1 MKFGSFDDICRQV
14 SLTVCP
20 LLGSDGGLSPDCF
33 ARNIDIGGFIIF
45 QSPTLLI
52 HLTSLLMTAIMLYH
66 IKSKYTAVGRKE
78 IIMFFYM
85 FIAITIF
92 DFLLEGN
99 FIQMSNAVYPYFTAI
114 HVGLITATCWCLFLN
129 GLIGFQFAEDG
140 TPFTLWGIRITSAVM
155 GAIGTVIALVTFL
168 SKSKNPIALFIV
180 YYLLNG
186 VLLLVYVV
194 LQVILV
200 LNTLDDRWPLGD
212 IAFGVLFFAFGQVM
226 MLVLSQ
232 PICTGTNHYV
242 DGLFFGHICTLLA
255 VMMVYKYWDSIT
267 KEDLEFSVGGKL
279 NVWEVKDEGSALL
292 GDESVEDD
300 FMVPVTAASGTMTP
314 TTREKMFGEGGV
326 GFEHGRYGV

>member
-1 MKFGSFDDICRQV
+1 
-14 SLTVCP
+14 
-20 LLGSDGGLSPDCF
+20 
-33 ARNIDIGGFIIF
+33 
-45 QSPTLLI
+45 
-52 HLTSLLMTAIMLYH
+52 
-66 IKSKYTAVGRKE
+66 
-78 IIMFFYM
+78 MFFYL
-85 FIAITIF
+85 FILVTIF

-99 FIQMSNAVYPYFTAI
+99 FIQMSSDAYPWFAAI

-140 TPFTLWGIRITSAVM
+140 TRFTLWGIRITSAIIATAVTI
-155 GAIGTVIALVTFL
+155 IGLVTFL
-168 SKSKNPIALFIV
+168 SKVGNSARNPIALFIV

-212 IAFGVLFFAFGQVM
+212 IAFGVLFFAVGQVM

-232 PICTGTNHYV
+232 PICNGTNHYV

-255 VMMVYKYWDSIT
+255 VMMIYKYWDSIT

-279 NVWEVKDEGSALL
+279 NVWEVRDEGSALL
-292 GDESVEDD
+292 GPESVEDD
-300 FMVPVTAASGTMTP
+300 FMVPVTAGSGTMTP